1 MSRNKILFSLFL
13 LIAISVYY
21 LFFYQNKT
29 LKYLPEN
36 ADVVV
41 LIDVKKLAREAVF
54 NFATNPSRW
63 FEKSENKD
71 DLFSLRNSG
80 VKIPDFVQIF
90 HLKNSQISEWY
101 SVLEINN
108 QEEFST
114 FLKEKK
120 FSVKGEKIFQKNQL
134 YLKIIGDKC
143 LVGTSQKG
151 FSYLEKNFI
160 KENTKNY
167 RESNEFIHNTI
178 ASISTVSAEKIK
190 TFDVE
195 MYEEEIVI
203 KNVADSKIFAPLLKK
218 LEQNQQ
224 FLDLELDAK
233 NAKKFAHLFNKK
245 FSDSAQIKKLKA
257 IATLEEVNDTII
269 TYGYDD
275 NFNEI
280 EKKTFQKIVQPNYSV
295 SLASENTEDS
305 WQYFKNKNWINAE
318 NQFTVIPFQPNIVSH
333 SKNEILIES
342 LRKPLQITK
351 SQNENYFFLKNS
363 KLIYASF
370 KSITENEKNF
380 ISKIDY
386 IFYGNKVEHYYMKIK
401 FRKGELPSF
410 F

>member
-108 QEEFST
+108 QEEFSI

-134 YLKIIGDKC
+134 YF
-143 LVGTSQKG
+143 GT
-151 FSYLEKNFI
+151 
-160 KENTKNY
+160 Y
-167 RESNEFIHNTI
+167 R
-178 ASISTVSAEKIK
+178 
-190 TFDVE
+190 
-195 MYEEEIVI
+195 
-203 KNVADSKIFAPLLKK
+203 
-218 LEQNQQ
+218 
-224 FLDLELDAK
+224 
-233 NAKKFAHLFNKK
+233 
-245 FSDSAQIKKLKA
+245 
-257 IATLEEVNDTII
+257 
-269 TYGYDD
+269 
-275 NFNEI
+275 
-280 EKKTFQKIVQPNYSV
+280 
-295 SLASENTEDS
+295 
-305 WQYFKNKNWINAE
+305 
-318 NQFTVIPFQPNIVSH
+318 
-333 SKNEILIES
+333 
-342 LRKPLQITK
+342 
-351 SQNENYFFLKNS
+351 NS
-363 KLIYASF
+363 
-370 KSITENEKNF
+370 
-380 ISKIDY
+380 
-386 IFYGNKVEHYYMKIK
+386 
-401 FRKGELPSF
+401 
-410 F
+410 